1 MLLTT
6 NDTRRLMDVPLDRI
20 EPHGVEVRH
29 DLKSS
34 IAAMGQRVP
43 AKLRERR
50 PKRATDPTWFEIVD
64 GKHRVAAIEAI
75 GGDDPT
81 VLAVVEPIGK
91 GTADKHDRA
100 METLATNN
108 VRDRNLG
115 AEAEAVDTLLSSNK
129 FTVEEISKRSGV
141 NLRTVKELA
150 AMKNGLVPEAF
161 EMVKSGTVARSAAKT
176 MLRLTPERQTEL
188 IAGADD
194 DKPVRVA
201 DATDAV
207 RNQRGDM
214 LDELDK
220 VRPKPA
226 QAHTQ
231 LGHAVQMVAGMYTD
245 KDRDTLINAA
255 AILRGEK
262 S

>member
-1 MLLTT
+1 MTTTT
-6 NDTRRLMDVPLDRI
+6 NDTRRLIDVPLSRI
-20 EPHGVEVRH
+20 EPHGVEVRL
-29 DLKSS
+29 DLKRS
-34 IAAMGQRVP
+34 IESMGQRVP

-50 PKRATDPTWFEIVD
+50 PKHATDPTWFEIVD
-64 GKHRVAAIEAI
+64 GKHRVAAIESI
-75 GGDDPT
+75 GGDDPM
-81 VLAVVEPIGK
+81 VLAIVEPIGR

-115 AEAEAVDTLLSSNK
+115 AEATAVDILLSSNQ
-129 FTVEEISKRSGV
+129 FTVDEISKRTGV

-150 AMKNGLVPEAF
+150 SMKTGLIPEAV

-176 MLRLTPERQTEL
+176 MLRLTHERQAEL
-188 IAGADD
+188 IAGGD

-214 LDELDK
+214 LDALDK

-231 LGHAVQMVAGMYTD
+231 LGHAVQMVAGMYTG
-245 KDRDTLINAA
+245 KDRDTLVNAA

-262 S
+262 SQ